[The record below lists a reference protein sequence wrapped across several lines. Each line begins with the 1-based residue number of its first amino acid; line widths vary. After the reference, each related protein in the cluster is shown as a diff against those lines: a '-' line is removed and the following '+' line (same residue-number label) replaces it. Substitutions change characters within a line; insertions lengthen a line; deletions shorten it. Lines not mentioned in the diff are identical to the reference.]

1 MSRITIRDIAKLL
14 EVSPSTVSRALKDHP
29 DIGQATKD
37 KIKQVADE
45 LGYFPNNQAINFR
58 QRKSKL
64 FGLILPELGRFFSPD
79 MVRGIEEI
87 TRKKGYSLVI
97 FQSNDSLEKEKDC
110 VSLCRSFGVDGLLV
124 CLTKETKNLDHFQA
138 FAKNDI
144 PVVFVDKVLKDE
156 ESARVLINGYNAAFT
171 AIQHLA
177 KKNYQKIG
185 GIFANENLT
194 MTQRRKAGFKAALDK
209 HQLPYKEHF
218 CIHTNSIK
226 EVKEGFLQLLRQT
239 EKPDSIFIMTDEIL
253 SAVIQII
260 HEEGLS
266 IPNDMAVISMSNGYL
281 PYYINPKI
289 TFIKHSGYDVGKAAA
304 NLLIDLTENPN
315 MVLQR
320 HIELETYLVELD
332 SC

>member
-29 DIGQATKD
+29 DIGQTTKN
-37 KIKQVADE
+37 KVKQVAEE
-45 LGYFPNNQAINFR
+45 LGYFPNNQAVNFR

-87 TRKKGYSLVI
+87 TRKKGYSLVV
-97 FQSNDSLEKEKDC
+97 FQSNESLEKEKEC
-110 VSLCRSFGVDGLLV
+110 VNLCRSFGIDGLLA
-124 CLTKETKNLDHFQA
+124 CLTRETKNIDHFQG
-138 FAKNDI
+138 FAKNNI
-144 PVVFVDKVLKDE
+144 PVVFVDKVIKDKG
-156 ESARVLINGYNAAFT
+156 SARVLINGYNAAFT
-171 AIQHLA
+171 AIQYLA
-177 KKNYQKIG
+177 KRNYQKIG

-194 MTQRRKAGFKAALDK
+194 MTKRRKAGFQAALTK
-209 HQLPYKEHF
+209 HQLLYKEDF
-218 CIHTNSIK
+218 CIHGSTIEEIK
-226 EVKEGFLQLLRQT
+226 IGFLQLLKQVER
-239 EKPDSIFIMTDEIL
+239 PDAIFTMTDEIL
-253 SAVIQII
+253 SAVIQIL

-266 IPNDMAVISMSNGYL
+266 IPNDIAVISISNGYL
-281 PYYINPKI
+281 PYYINPNI
-289 TFIKHSGYDVGKAAA
+289 TFIKHSGYEVGKTATD
-304 NLLIDLTENPN
+304 LLIDLIENPS

>member
-1 MSRITIRDIAKLL
+1 MSRVTIRDIAKLL

-29 DIGQATKD
+29 DIGQTTKD
-37 KIKQVADE
+37 KVKQVADE
-45 LGYFPNNQAINFR
+45 LGYFPNNQAVNFR

-97 FQSNDSLEKEKDC
+97 FQSNDSLEKEKEC
-110 VSLCRSFGVDGLLV
+110 ITLCRSFGIDGLLV
-124 CLTKETKNLDHFQA
+124 CLTRETKNIDHFQG

-144 PVVFVDKVLKDE
+144 PVIFVDKVIREKG
-156 ESARVLINGYNAAFT
+156 SARVLINGYNAAFM
-171 AIQHLA
+171 AIQYLA
-177 KKNYQKIG
+177 KRNYQKIG
-185 GIFANENLT
+185 GVFANKNLT
-194 MTQRRKAGFKAALDK
+194 ITKRRKEGFKAALDK
-209 HQLPYKEHF
+209 YELSYKEHF
-218 CIHTNSIK
+218 CIHGSSIQEIK
-226 EVKEGFLQLLRQT
+226 DHFLRLLKQT
-239 EKPDSIFIMTDEIL
+239 EKPDAIFTMTDEIL

-260 HEEGLS
+260 HEEGLF
-266 IPNDMAVISMSNGYL
+266 IPNDIAVISISNGYL

-289 TFIKHSGYDVGKAAA
+289 TFIKHSGYEVGKTAA
-304 NLLIDLTENPN
+304 NLLVDLTENPN